1 MDGAHANAY
10 ETDANED
17 LKFWTPEESENLKK
31 PMLVPAKL
39 VAPTVVREWHTRK
52 ERVAQQKGRSSSA
65 ESEGLVR

>member
-17 LKFWTPEESENLKK
+17 LRFWTPEAIENLKK

-39 VAPTVVREWHTRK
+39 DLPR
-52 ERVAQQKGRSSSA
+52 
-65 ESEGLVR
+65 